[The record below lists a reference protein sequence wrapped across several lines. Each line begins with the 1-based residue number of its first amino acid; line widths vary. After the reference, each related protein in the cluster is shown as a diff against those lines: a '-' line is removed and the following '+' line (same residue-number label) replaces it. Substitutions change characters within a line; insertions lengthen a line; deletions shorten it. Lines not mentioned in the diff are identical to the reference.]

1 MAAIAPERQAAASPV
16 EDFYRAVRA
25 HNDRARLLAREG
37 RCGGCIGAG
46 RGRRCLIC
54 GGLR

>member
-1 MAAIAPERQAAASPV
+1 MATTAEAQQRAEAYY
-16 EDFYRAVRA
+16 EAVRE
-25 HNDRARLLAREG
+25 HNEKARLLAREG

-46 RGRRCLIC
+46 KARNCAIC

>member
-1 MAAIAPERQAAASPV
+1 MATAEAQRAYY
-16 EDFYRAVRA
+16 DAVRE

-46 RGRRCLIC
+46 HGTRCLIC